1 MRVGAGAREKVG
13 MDGKRLR
20 GQEEGFWCGWEM
32 LYFEK
37 EFCKWNKTRLFKN
50 KE

>member
-20 GQEEGFWCGWEM
+20 GQEEWMGNA
-32 LYFEK
+32 L
-37 EFCKWNKTRLFKN
+37 L
-50 KE
+50 